1 MQKTK
6 KELTQL
12 SQVKEGKKEVMM
24 GSYYGELLW
33 GVMIGSYDKPI
44 PINNQ

>member
-6 KELTQL
+6 KNLTQL

-24 GSYYGELLW
+24 GSYDGELLW
-33 GVMIGSYDKPI
+33 GVMIGSYDREL
-44 PINNQ
+44 